1 MIGRDNSRMNRR
13 KDKLKSSAGMT
24 LAEVLITVA
33 IIVVLMGVSFI
44 ALFKYQ
50 RSLGQLERD
59 NVAKEIFIAAQNH
72 LTMAKG
78 EEYYDS
84 ESGDAL
90 NYGNPEEG
98 SQGVYYFVI
107 NSDNRSELDNKD
119 SLISMM
125 LPFGSIDDTVR
136 RGGSYIVRYQP
147 ATATVLDVFYTS
159 ESGSPGAF
167 NHKLTASE
175 YTAIMQKTGDEKKD
189 ARENVNGEGWIL
201 GWYGGTDPSSLAE
214 GGAGR
219 TLTLEVTNAETLY
232 VTVKDIDA
240 KYKYM
245 LIIEGLTSHAL
256 KEVPLSGDRWTTE
269 GTAGK
274 FVLDDIFAEN
284 RHFYDLIKDVS
295 GDKKFIPGENISLRA
310 YSYSE
315 TSKDDFAYS
324 GTEITNS
331 LYGSLSEHKDG
342 NNMIYKATVGYLRH
356 LENLEEDIS
365 HTGFC
370 NGDLVSKKKI
380 TLATAYQTGHI
391 DASATSTSSVYK
403 WADNSKVQG
412 FYPVSY
418 NEPLLYDGCGNSVS
432 DINVKS
438 VVTIGN
444 TSYGGMFGF
453 VQGNSKIKNLELK
466 DVKISATGI
475 TYAGALAG
483 YTSNTNINNVV
494 AYNSDG
500 KDSEDDAT
508 INGTEAGGLIG
519 CASGGNIMYSA
530 AALVV
535 SGSTDAGGLIG
546 KTEGKTVVRAC
557 YSGGHTDKGEY
568 YKHRSNSNTRI
579 RELYNVTAGSG
590 GAAGGLIGKASSYSS
605 GGGSNTS
612 TTVNNCYSTCSATA
626 AGNGN
631 NNIGGLIG
639 NAYGKVTVN
648 FSYST
653 GLVSGDYAFIGKGS
667 ASGLGNSYYQAINE
681 KTDEAGKFSGE
692 YKAPVSGE
700 EPSVVFISP
709 FDEMLNSTD
718 QRSGILLGN
727 PSKWR
732 DAEPYDTFVRTHYKY
747 DSATKY
753 SLEGVTQL
761 SAAHPES
768 TEYGQ
773 HDAIGTDYFVNT
785 HYGDWPAPEL
795 FIINTN

>member
-1 MIGRDNSRMNRR
+1 MIRRDSSRMNRR
-13 KDKLKSSAGMT
+13 INKLRSSAGMT
-24 LAEVLITVA
+24 MAEVLITVA

-44 ALFKYQ
+44 ALSKYQ

-59 NVAKEIFIAAQNH
+59 NVAKEFFIAAQNH

-84 ESGDAL
+84 GSGDKL

-107 NSDNRSELDNKD
+107 NSNNRSELNNRN

-125 LPFGSIDDTVR
+125 LPFGSIDETVR
-136 RGGSYIVRYQP
+136 SGGSYIVRYQP
-147 ATATVLDVFYTS
+147 ETATVLDVFYTT
-159 ESGSPGAF
+159 ESGSPSTF
-167 NHKLTASE
+167 NHKLTDGDYA
-175 YTAIMQKTGDEKKD
+175 TIMQMTGDAKKVT
-189 ARENVNGEGWIL
+189 RENVNGNGWIL
-201 GWYGGTDPSSLAE
+201 GWYGGTDPASLDE
-214 GGAGR
+214 GESGR

-232 VTVKDIDA
+232 VTVKDIDT

-256 KEVPLSGDRWTTE
+256 KEVPLSGDRWTAE
-269 GTAGK
+269 GTAGR
-274 FVLDDIFAEN
+274 FVLDDIFTAN
-284 RHFYDLIKDVS
+284 SHFYDLVKDVT

-315 TSKDDFAYS
+315 NSIDDFAYS

-331 LYGSLSEHKDG
+331 LYGNLSEHKDG
-342 NNMIYKATVGYLRH
+342 SNTIYKATVGYLRH

-370 NGDLVSKKKI
+370 PGKDESAKVIKLTSV
-380 TLATAYQTGHI
+380 YQTGSI
-391 DASATSTSSVYK
+391 DASATSTGSVYK
-403 WADNSKVQG
+403 WADNSEPVPG
-412 FYPVSY
+412 YYPVSY

-438 VVTIGN
+438 VVTTGN
-444 TSYGGMFGF
+444 TSYGGMFGY
-453 VQGNSKIKNLELK
+453 VQGKSKIKNLELK
-466 DVKISATGI
+466 DVKISAAGI
-475 TYAGALAG
+475 AYAGALAG
-483 YTSNTNINNVV
+483 YTSSTNINNVA
-494 AYNSDG
+494 AYNSDD
-500 KDSEDDAT
+500 KDSNSEAT
-508 INGTEAGGLIG
+508 IKGAEAGGLIG

-546 KTEGKTVVRAC
+546 KTEGATVVRAC

-568 YKHRSNSNTRI
+568 YDHNGNR
-579 RELYNVTAGSG
+579 REDALYNITAS
-590 GAAGGLIGKASSYSS
+590 GAAGGLIGNA
-605 GGGSNTS
+605 SNT
-612 TTVNNCYSTCSATA
+612 TVKNCYSTCSAS
-626 AGNGN
+626 AGDN
-631 NNIGGLIG
+631 NNKVGGLIG
-639 NAYGKVTVN
+639 NASGKVTVDY
-648 FSYST
+648 SYST
-653 GLVSGDYAFIGKGS
+653 GLVSGDHAFIGNGS
-667 ASGLGNSYYQAINE
+667 ASGSGNSYFQLINE
-681 KTDEAGKFSGE
+681 KTDEDGKFSGE
-692 YKAPVSGE
+692 YKAPVSDE
-700 EPSVVFISP
+700 EPSEAFIAP
-709 FDEMLNSTD
+709 FDEMLTGTN
-718 QRSGILLGN
+718 QRSAILHGD

-732 DAEPYDTFVRTHYKY
+732 DAVPYDSFVSTHYKNA
-747 DSATKY
+747 SETKY

-768 TEYGQ
+768 AEYGQ

-795 FIINTN
+795 FIINN

>member
-201 GWYGGTDPSSLAE
+201 GWYGGTDPFSLAD

-391 DASATSTSSVYK
+391 DASATSTGSVYK

-483 YTSNTNINNVV
+483 YTSNTNINNVA

-546 KTEGKTVVRAC
+546 KTEGTTVVRAC

-568 YKHRSNSNTRI
+568 YDHNGNR
-579 RELYNVTAGSG
+579 REDALYNITAS
-590 GAAGGLIGKASSYSS
+590 GAAGGLIGNA
-605 GGGSNTS
+605 SNT
-612 TTVNNCYSTCSATA
+612 TVKNCYSTCSAS
-626 AGNGN
+626 AGDN
-631 NNIGGLIG
+631 NNKVGGLIG
-639 NAYGKVTVN
+639 NASGKVTVYY
-648 FSYST
+648 SYST
-653 GLVSGDYAFIGKGS
+653 GLVSGDHAFIGNGS
-667 ASGLGNSYYQAINE
+667 ASGSGNSYFQLINE
-681 KTDEAGKFSGE
+681 KTDEDGKFSGE
-692 YKAPVSGE
+692 YKAPVSDE
-700 EPSVVFISP
+700 EPAEAFIAP
-709 FDEMLNSTD
+709 FDEMLTGTN
-718 QRSGILLGN
+718 QRSAILHGD

-732 DAEPYDTFVRTHYKY
+732 DAVPYDSFVSTHYKNA
-747 DSATKY
+747 SETKY

-768 TEYGQ
+768 AEYGQ

-795 FIINTN
+795 FIINN